1 MAGIKDFA
9 TGIVVTA
16 PSPAT
21 SGVTLALQTGEGA
34 RMPAV
39 PFFATAHPATEMPTL
54 DNAEKVSVTDVTGDV
69 LTIVRAQGNTTA
81 KSIAAGWRVS
91 NALFAD
97 DIAIALADL
106 TDDATHRLVTDTE
119 KSTWNAKQAAMGA
132 DDNYVTDAE
141 KAALHGQNDS
151 NSSSEP
157 AGTVATHAALTTGVH
172 GVGAGTIA
180 KTSDI
185 PSAGSTPST
194 QAFGDTAAGGSA
206 TTWSKNDHKHAMPAA
221 PTTITGN
228 AGTATALATPRAI
241 NGVNFDGSAAITIP
255 DVIVTAAPGSD
266 HTATGMK
273 IALTAASNIAFGDV
287 CYIASTGKATLI
299 DADAIAS
306 MSAIAMC
313 IDATINADASGNFLL
328 MGIAR
333 DDTWAWTVGG
343 VIYGTVTGTTANT
356 LSQTAPTGADDVV
369 QIMGVATHADRMFF
383 NPQLV
388 QIERS

>member
-21 SGVTLALQTGEGA
+21 SGTSLALQTGEGS

-69 LTIVRAQGNTTA
+69 LTIVRAQGDTTA

-119 KSTWNAKQAAMGA
+119 KSTWNAKQAAMGG
-132 DDNYVTDAE
+132 DDNYVTDAQL
-141 KAALHGQNDS
+141 AALHGQNDS

-185 PSAGSTPST
+185 PTAGSTPST

-221 PTTITGN
+221 PTTISGN

-255 DVIVTAAPGSD
+255 DVIITAAPAD

-273 IALTAASNIAFGDV
+273 IVLTAAANLAFGDV

-313 IDATINADASGNFLL
+313 VDATISADASGNFLL
-328 MGIAR
+328 MGVAR

-343 VIYGTVTGTTANT
+343 VIYGTVTGTTTNT

>member
-21 SGVTLALQTGEGA
+21 SGVTLTLQVGEGA

-69 LTIVRAQGNTTA
+69 LTIIRAQGDTTA
-81 KSIAAGWRVS
+81 KSIAAGWRLS
-91 NALFAD
+91 NAIFAD

-119 KSTWNAKQAAMGA
+119 KSTWNAKEDAGVAASA
-132 DDNYVTDAE
+132 V
-141 KAALHGQNDS
+141 S
-151 NSSSEP
+151 
-157 AGTVATHAALTTGVH
+157 THASQTTGVH
-172 GVGAGTIA
+172 GVGEGTVA

-185 PSAGSTPST
+185 PLAGSTPST
-194 QAFGDTAAGGSA
+194 QAFGDTADGGSA

-221 PTTITGN
+221 PTSISGD
-228 AGTATALATPRAI
+228 I
-241 NGVNFDGSAAITIP
+241 
-255 DVIVTAAPGSD
+255 IVTAVPGSD

-313 IDATINADASGNFLL
+313 ADATISADASGNFLL
-328 MGIAR
+328 MGVAR
-333 DDTWAWTVGG
+333 DDTWNWTVGG
-343 VIYGTVTGTTANT
+343 IIYGTVTGTTANT
-356 LSQTAPTGADDVV
+356 LSQTAPTGTDDVV

-388 QIERS
+388 QIERT